1 MNVGMLA
8 CYDQAKEVCA
18 TLLNDPMVD
27 GPALPTKCAA
37 AAAAVRYVTLRNDA
51 FHQQGSPMHVLTL
64 SFFHFRVLLRHSFRF
79 PLTWSSRV

>member
-1 MNVGMLA
+1 MSMNVGMLA

-37 AAAAVRYVTLRNDA
+37 AAAAVRYVICYVT
-51 FHQQGSPMHVLTL
+51 Q
-64 SFFHFRVLLRHSFRF
+64 
-79 PLTWSSRV
+79 